1 MKKLLS
7 FSFSK
12 IYVIAMILISL
23 LVVGGYFSYAMFTVS
38 KERSNAISIVTGNL
52 TYELKVDEED
62 INTLTVK
69 ANSRQDFIVVLTNP
83 NNRIA
88 RFNFY
93 YLDSLPEGV
102 DIGYIEDD
110 DYNIPPSE
118 VGVNLEKVNTSGSS
132 NKYRIRVA
140 NITDNEVTINL
151 GVSVGLDYND
161 LSLPSN
167 GHLLRKIKSTGTVSE
182 VLEDDIM
189 SRLNYTDS
197 EQTFITGSNPYNY
210 IWYSGK
216 LWRVVSFDT
225 TDNSAKLVTEWGISS
240 IPYNSWANS
249 KFDGSHMEMWLND
262 TTVDGFLYNLRD
274 YEKFIKTDTKWNA
287 TMTTSTAK
295 PAKTTMVENPVGLLN
310 IYEYTMSYSGTT
322 YSEGYLNN
330 GQWAWTLTPYS
341 SENGWLIKYDGS
353 SDNQWITRN
362 YAIRPSIVLKAD
374 INIVDGS
381 GSYDDP
387 YRLEGDNDKDLN
399 GVRLNTRYSG
409 EYIRFG
415 MDPNNLYRIVS
426 HEVTNLTKI
435 TSTEPLIDATNQ
447 IFFLRRFNST
457 AGRIHFNPTDSSY
470 EIAYYLNS
478 IYLQESDP
486 SSNLVE
492 SSVWYLGTT
501 SDGSNYRLAKY
512 TNTNA
517 STTTSTKV
525 TAKVGL
531 LRLGELMAG
540 QFERGITRDNKE
552 TDLTV
557 MYWTLTP
564 SNSSLIWY
572 IDYRNGGSSSTAFN
586 VTSSLG
592 VKPSLNLKSNVIIT
606 GGDGTKNN
614 PFTIA
619 LE

>member
-12 IYVIAMILISL
+12 IYIIVMILISL

-167 GHLLRKIKSTGTVSE
+167 GHLLRKIKSTGIVSE

-189 SRLNYTDS
+189 SRSNYTDS

-262 TTVDGFLYNLRD
+262 TTTDGFLGNLRD
-274 YEKFIKTDTKWNA
+274 YENFIKLDSKWNA
-287 TMTTSTAK
+287 TITTATTK
-295 PAKTTMVENPVGLLN
+295 PAKTTMVESPVGLLN

-322 YSEGYLNN
+322 YANGYLNN
-330 GQWAWTLTPYS
+330 GLQWITLTPTESARTRSVLY
-341 SENGWLIKYDGS
+341 NGTVGNDLS
-353 SDNQWITRN
+353 T
-362 YAIRPSIVLKAD
+362 YAGGARPTVIPIGYLEIMIRI
-374 INIVDGS
+374 
-381 GSYDDP
+381 
-387 YRLEGDNDKDLN
+387 
-399 GVRLNTRYSG
+399 
-409 EYIRFG
+409 
-415 MDPNNLYRIVS
+415 
-426 HEVTNLTKI
+426 
-435 TSTEPLIDATNQ
+435 
-447 IFFLRRFNST
+447 
-457 AGRIHFNPTDSSY
+457 
-470 EIAYYLNS
+470 
-478 IYLQESDP
+478 
-486 SSNLVE
+486 
-492 SSVWYLGTT
+492 
-501 SDGSNYRLAKY
+501 
-512 TNTNA
+512 
-517 STTTSTKV
+517 
-525 TAKVGL
+525 
-531 LRLGELMAG
+531 
-540 QFERGITRDNKE
+540 
-552 TDLTV
+552 
-557 MYWTLTP
+557 
-564 SNSSLIWY
+564 
-572 IDYRNGGSSSTAFN
+572 
-586 VTSSLG
+586 
-592 VKPSLNLKSNVIIT
+592 
-606 GGDGTKNN
+606 
-614 PFTIA
+614 
-619 LE
+619 